1 MKVQVQ
7 GSAIVVLDDD
17 GEVRWRADLPAGVAE
32 WLAASGTARRTLAA
46 LLSAPR
52 FRKRLTSAGA
62 LRSLVL
68 LLYMRAH
75 GQAPYK
81 ARQVVGVSGEQLY
94 RIERA
99 IREEGLYGLYSAGVD
114 LMVRESGARP
124 APRAG
129 SQINS
134 RGRR

>member
-17 GEVRWRADLPAGVAE
+17 GEVRWRVDLPACVAD
-32 WLAASGTARRTLAA
+32 WLTASDTARRTLLA
-46 LLSAPR
+46 LLGAPK
-52 FRKRLTSAGA
+52 FRRRLTSEGA
-62 LRSLVL
+62 VRSLVL

-81 ARQVVGVSGEQLY
+81 ARQVLGVSGEQLY

-99 IREEGLYGLYSAGVD
+99 IREEGLYELYRAGVD
-114 LMVRESGARP
+114 LMAREAARLP
-124 APRAG
+124 PNAG
-129 SQINS
+129 SQINP
-134 RGRR
+134 RGQG